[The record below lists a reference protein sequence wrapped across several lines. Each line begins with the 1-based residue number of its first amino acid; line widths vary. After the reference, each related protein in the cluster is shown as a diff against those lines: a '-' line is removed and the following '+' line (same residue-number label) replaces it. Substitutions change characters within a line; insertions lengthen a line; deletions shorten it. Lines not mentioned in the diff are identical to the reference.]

1 MKLKLISLVLT
12 AALALTACA
21 SKQPLVSDT
30 DSTQPVQ
37 TEQTTVA
44 ETTSQPSAASSGS
57 SLPDT
62 AKWAGLGQPY
72 PGGSINLLD
81 AQGKML
87 MPTSQIAASQPVFTL
102 SYRFDLDGFDDDEVQ
117 VYIIAAIGGEVC
129 DLELAGEKSTGGML
143 CVPKVLGRE
152 YKETLKI
159 TDCGLKKGSGEI
171 AVCMIG
177 FCDKVGRAAV
187 IQINK
192 EFCSDSDRKQQN
204 RILAPDRCEQYVIC
218 ENADKNELFKSS
230 NFEFEKGSYDEE
242 KNLTTVAKG
251 TKLFYRYINANDER
265 NAALDSDILL
275 IVLKNGKPMKL
286 FGGRDKAV
294 LPLTHNDYSV
304 LLPIDE
310 LNESGY
316 AKYQMCL
323 FRLGGEAPY
332 TDFGR
337 MFYVPGQEDI

>member
-1 MKLKLISLVLT
+1 M
-12 AALALTACA
+12 
-21 SKQPLVSDT
+21 
-30 DSTQPVQ
+30 
-37 TEQTTVA
+37 
-44 ETTSQPSAASSGS
+44 
-57 SLPDT
+57 
-62 AKWAGLGQPY
+62 
-72 PGGSINLLD
+72 
-81 AQGKML
+81 
-87 MPTSQIAASQPVFTL
+87 
-102 SYRFDLDGFDDDEVQ
+102 
-117 VYIIAAIGGEVC
+117 YIIAAIGGEVC

>member
-1 MKLKLISLVLT
+1 MRLKLILLVLT
-12 AALALTACA
+12 AALALTACE

-62 AKWAGLGQPY
+62 AKWAGWGQPY

-143 CVPKVLGRE
+143 HTKRNVNTELSDELV
-152 YKETLKI
+152 I
-159 TDCGLKKGSGEI
+159 TDCELEKGENELCIMYTAYYPQLCAAYPTKLPKTFSSDCRTKQSKPVCRAQRYEDRFVYSSEKRDLSDSSDFVFDRIGYDQQKAWSEVNAGTDVSLRLINIDMKMTGTVKRNMLIFAMLDDKPIRLAGE
-171 AVCMIG
+171 
-177 FCDKVGRAAV
+177 
-187 IQINK
+187 K
-192 EFCSDSDRKQQN
+192 EFAFFRLEKTDCSVK
-204 RILAPDRCEQYVIC
+204 IPLTKLE
-218 ENADKNELFKSS
+218 KNEKPR
-230 NFEFEKGSYDEE
+230 
-242 KNLTTVAKG
+242 V
-251 TKLFYRYINANDER
+251 
-265 NAALDSDILL
+265 L
-275 IVLKNGKPMKL
+275 IVCCFDMSE
-286 FGGRDKAV
+286 AV
-294 LPLTHNDYSV
+294 W
-304 LLPIDE
+304 
-310 LNESGY
+310 
-316 AKYQMCL
+316 CL
-323 FRLGGEAPY
+323 RTEH
-332 TDFGR
+332 
-337 MFYVPGQEDI
+337 MFLVK